1 MFLENAIGEIKQ
13 DLTYKLQ
20 LINRK
25 SSLEED
31 DEEEE
36 ENIINSRLR
45 NLLPLNPVFNFQKKY
60 TIRVYEMKFVKGV
73 FHEV

>member
-13 DLTYKLQ
+13 DITYKLQ
-20 LINRK
+20 LIKRE
-25 SSLEED
+25 STFEE

-36 ENIINSRLR
+36 ENIINSRLK
-45 NLLPLNPVFNFQKKY
+45 NLLPLNPVLNFQKKY
-60 TIRVYEMKFVKGV
+60 TIRVYELKFVKGV